1 MRFKIILNTTGIALK
16 YMSIIFLFPIVFALF
31 YKEFTSIHPFFV
43 TGIIAFLIGTL
54 FCLNDADEKDIDSMN
69 RTEALATVLLSWGS
83 YAIICA
89 IPFLFFN
96 LSPIN
101 ALFESVSGIS
111 TTGATILSDFSLYS
125 RTFFMYRALMQ
136 WFGGMGIMV
145 LFIAVLPKFAV
156 AGRQIFFAEA
166 SNPTEEKITPR
177 IRHTASWLWSI
188 YILLTVIQ
196 IVCYS
201 ALGLSFYDSICLSF
215 STISA
220 GGFSNYA
227 NGLIGQ
233 NSALIWVGGFFA
245 FLAGMNFILTYKVLI
260 KGKINELFKSEEFKT
275 YFGIVFVITLLI
287 AAVLYFEGNM
297 PFNVALR
304 DAFYETASTITSTGS
319 TSSDYILWPQ
329 RAQIFLFILMFIG
342 GSAIS
347 ASGGIKVAR
356 WVYLFKYIKN
366 ELNKIVHPNMISPV
380 KLDGRTVPP
389 ETGHQIIIFFMF
401 FIAIFAISTVLVALI
416 EQNTILAL
424 TGSIATLSNTGPG
437 FEASIGPVGN
447 YNDLNFF
454 TKLIFTFNMFVGRL
468 EIIPF
473 LAILN
478 KDLWQIKR

>member
-16 YMSIIFLFPIVFALF
+16 YMSVSFIFPIIFALF
-31 YKEFTSIHPFFV
+31 YKEFTSIHPFLI
-43 TGIIAFLIGTL
+43 TGVIAFLIGTL
-54 FCLNDADEKDIDSMN
+54 FCLNDASEKDIDSMN
-69 RTEALATVLLSWGS
+69 RTEAFATVLLSWGG
-83 YAIICA
+83 YGIICA

-96 LSPIN
+96 LSPVN

-125 RTFFMYRALMQ
+125 KTFFMYRSLMQ
-136 WFGGMGIMV
+136 WFGGMGIIV

-156 AGRQIFFAEA
+156 AGRQMFFAEA

-201 ALGLSFYDSICLSF
+201 ALGLNFYDSLCLSF

-220 GGFSNYA
+220 GGFSNYSE
-227 NGLIGQ
+227 GLIGQ
-233 NSALIWVGGFFA
+233 SSALIWVGGLFA

-260 KGKINELFKSEEFKT
+260 KGKINELFKNEEFKT
-275 YFGIVFVITLLI
+275 YFGIVVFITCAIALI
-287 AAVLYFEGNM
+287 LYFEN
-297 PFNVALR
+297 NVPLNLAFR

-319 TSSDYILWPQ
+319 TSSDYITWPL
-329 RAQIFLFILMFIG
+329 RAQILLFILMFIG

-356 WVYLFKYIKN
+356 WVYLFKFIKN

-416 EQNTILAL
+416 EQNTILAI

-437 FEASIGPVGN
+437 FEASIGPIGSYDN
-447 YNDLNFF
+447 LHFL